1 MGLSKF
7 KNESL
12 AGYHG
17 PYNSNWPGPEPQS
30 LVFEFLKWK
39 TNPPS
44 HKATEGRH
52 GEWSADLQKSA
63 PHFAI

>member
-30 LVFEFLKWK
+30 LVFEFLKLLVLILEAAK
-39 TNPPS
+39 FSSPLVT
-44 HKATEGRH
+44 
-52 GEWSADLQKSA
+52 A
-63 PHFAI
+63 PAVLR